1 MTKASHTQITT
12 MPAIAELVLHAA
24 PMLLIDRVCDAG
36 PDHLRAEIT
45 IQQTSMFFEKDH
57 GVPAYVGIEYIA
69 QAVAAYGGWR
79 AKSAD
84 PAAAPRIGYLLGT
97 RKMTMTRDWF
107 EPGTRLNIY
116 VENVFE
122 DGEMGVFKGEI
133 RDGNDVIVAAQIN
146 VFQPGDTDATLA
158 TSHTTHNQETTT
170 P

>member
-1 MTKASHTQITT
+1 MTSTSTKT
-12 MPAIAELVLHAA
+12 MPAIAELVPHAA

-36 PDHLRAEIT
+36 LDHLLADVT
-45 IQQTSMFFEKDH
+45 IKQTSMFFEKGH

-84 PAAAPRIGYLLGT
+84 RAAAPRIGYLLGT

-146 VFQPGDTDATLA
+146 VFQPGDTAATPPA
-158 TSHTTHNQETTT
+158 SHTTHNQETTT